1 VSDRGDRWGEFLSTP
16 LDALAAN
23 VMQDTWIGR
32 RFGSYEI
39 VARLGAGG
47 MGEVYR
53 ARDTRLGRDVAVKV
67 LPTSV
72 SADGERLARF
82 EREARVLAALNDPH
96 IAAIYGIEDLAP
108 TTEPGRAAT
117 GLVLELIDGE
127 TLADR
132 LARGALPIV
141 EAIGIAKQVA
151 EGLEAAHDKG
161 IIHRDLKPSNIA
173 LTKSGMVKLLDFGL
187 AKPSVA
193 FETAAIDPLSAPASG
208 NGPLLG
214 TVPYMSPEQARGQQ
228 VDKRTDIWAFGC
240 VLFEMLTRQRP
251 FGGDTTSDQLAAIL
265 ERQPAWSALPAAT
278 PTHVRRLLQRCL
290 DKDVKRRLHDIAD
303 ARIELDE
310 PLSGSVEVIGSNTGR
325 GVRLRTLVIG
335 IALAGVGG
343 AVVIWTATLPTTHD
357 HSVVRYTITPPSSLP
372 LLGDVRV
379 APDGSFLVYSSGGR
393 LALRR
398 FDRIDAAPIAGT
410 SNAFSP
416 FISPDSRW
424 VGYVDNFTLKK
435 VAVTGGAPI
444 TIAQLPGLPIGP
456 TWLNDDTIIVAT
468 NNGTTGLLRVPV
480 GGGEPK
486 VLTTVDRAHG
496 ERGHLFPSVLPGGRS
511 ILFTIAADQPANAQI
526 AIVDLESG
534 QQSTQLRGG
543 SDARYVPSGHLL
555 FAAAGGPSAIR
566 FDLRR
571 GTVVG
576 DPVSLAEHVAIAA
589 EGKANM
595 SLTESGTLVYLQ
607 STAAD
612 TAGFTLVWV
621 DRDGHEEPI
630 AAPPRAYVGPRIS
643 PDGTRIAVEIR
654 DQENDIWL
662 WDLTHQALTRLTF
675 DPAIDRDPVWT
686 PDGRHIIFAS
696 SRTGAFDLYARAADG
711 TGTDVRL
718 TVSTNSEY
726 AAQVTPD
733 GLFIIGY
740 EVRARTAFDV
750 VRFAL
755 NGNPGAGGVVT
766 RSDLLIETPADDRNA
781 ELSPNGG
788 YLAYQSNESGQ
799 FEIYVRPYPQIG
811 GGRWQVS
818 TNFGKGATWA
828 RNGRELFYMDR
839 TNHLMSVPVD
849 TQGATFRAGAPVAVF
864 QTPYATP
871 FAWRM
876 YDVSTDGARFLMIK
890 DRFSQTAAPTIV
902 VAQNWLEEL
911 KRILP
916 PK

>member
-1 VSDRGDRWGEFLSTP
+1 
-16 LDALAAN
+16 
-23 VMQDTWIGR
+23 
-32 RFGSYEI
+32 
-39 VARLGAGG
+39 
-47 MGEVYR
+47 
-53 ARDTRLGRDVAVKV
+53 
-67 LPTSV
+67 
-72 SADGERLARF
+72 
-82 EREARVLAALNDPH
+82 
-96 IAAIYGIEDLAP
+96 
-108 TTEPGRAAT
+108 
-117 GLVLELIDGE
+117 
-127 TLADR
+127 
-132 LARGALPIV
+132 
-141 EAIGIAKQVA
+141 
-151 EGLEAAHDKG
+151 
-161 IIHRDLKPSNIA
+161 
-173 LTKSGMVKLLDFGL
+173 MVKLLDFGL

-193 FETAAIDPLSAPASG
+193 CGAATVDPPSAPASATG
-208 NGPLLG
+208 ALFG
-214 TVPYMSPEQARGQQ
+214 TVPYMSPEQARGQP

-240 VLFEMLTRQRP
+240 VLFEMLARQRP
-251 FGGDTTSDQLAAIL
+251 FGGDNTSDQLAAIL

-278 PTHVRRLLQRCL
+278 PIHVRRLLQRCL
-290 DKDVKRRLHDIAD
+290 DKDLKLRLHDVAD

-310 PLSGSVEVIGSNTGR
+310 PLTESVAVIGSKTSR

-335 IALAGVGG
+335 IAVAGVAG
-343 AVVIWTATLPTTHD
+343 ALVMWSATQPTTRD
-357 HSVVRYTITPPSSLP
+357 HSVVRFTITPPSSLQ

-379 APDGSFLVYSSGGR
+379 APDGSFLVYNSGGR
-393 LALRR
+393 LGLRR
-398 FDRIDAAPIAGT
+398 FDRIEAAPIPGT
-410 SNAFSP
+410 FNAYGP
-416 FISPDSRW
+416 FISPDSHW
-424 VGYVDNFTLKK
+424 VGYIDNFTLKK

-444 TIAQLPGLPIGP
+444 MIAQLPGLPIDP

-480 GGGEPK
+480 GGAEPK

-511 ILFTIAADQPANAQI
+511 VLFTIAADQPANAQI

-534 QQSTQLRGG
+534 QRSTLLRGG

-555 FAAAGGPSAIR
+555 FAAAGGLSAIR

-576 DPVSLAEHVAIAA
+576 DQVSLVEHVAI
-589 EGKANM
+589 EGAGRANM
-595 SLTESGTLVYLQ
+595 SLTESGTLVYLD
-607 STAAD
+607 STGAD
-612 TAGFTLVWV
+612 PAEFTLVWV
-621 DRDGHEEPI
+621 GRDGREEPI

-696 SRTGAFDLYARAADG
+696 SRTGAFDLYARTADG

-718 TVSTNSEY
+718 TASTNSEY

-740 EVRARTAFDV
+740 EVRPRTAFDV

-755 NGNPGAGGVVT
+755 SGHPGAGGVVT
-766 RSDLLIETPADDRNA
+766 RSELLIETPADDRNA
-781 ELSPNGG
+781 ELSPDGR

-811 GGRWQVS
+811 SGRWQVS
-818 TNFGKGATWA
+818 TSFGQDPTWA

-839 TNHLMSVPVD
+839 TKHLMTVPVD
-849 TQGATFRAGAPVAVF
+849 TRGATFSAGAPVVLL
-864 QTPYATP
+864 QTPYAAP

-876 YDVSTDGARFLMIK
+876 YDVSADGVRFLMIK
-890 DRFSQTAAPTIV
+890 NRFSQTAAPTIV

>member
-1 VSDRGDRWGEFLSTP
+1 VSDRRDRWDEFLSTP

-23 VMQDTWIGR
+23 VMQDQWIGR
-32 RFGSYEI
+32 HFGSFEI

-67 LPTSV
+67 LPASV
-72 SADGERLARF
+72 SADRERLARF

-96 IAAIYGIEDLAP
+96 IASIYGIEDLAP

-127 TLADR
+127 TLADH

-141 EAIGIAKQVA
+141 EVVGIAKQIA

-173 LTKSGMVKLLDFGL
+173 LTKTGMVKLLDFGL
-187 AKPSVA
+187 ARPSVG
-193 FETAAIDPLSAPASG
+193 FERTTNDPLPAASVAG
-208 NGPLLG
+208 AILG
-214 TVPYMSPEQARGQQ
+214 TVPYMSPEQARGHP

-240 VLFEMLTRQRP
+240 VLFEMLTRRRP
-251 FGGDTTSDQLAAIL
+251 FGGGTASDQLAAIL

-290 DKDVKRRLHDIAD
+290 EKDVKHRLHDIAD

-310 PLSGSVEVIGSNTGR
+310 PLSESAALIGSKTRR
-325 GVRLRTLVIG
+325 GVRLRSVAVG
-335 IALAGVGG
+335 FALAAVGG
-343 AVVIWTATLPTTHD
+343 ALVMWTATPATTRD
-357 HSVVRYTITPPSSLP
+357 RSVVRYTITPPSLLP

-398 FDRIDAAPIAGT
+398 FDRMDATPIPGT
-410 SNAFSP
+410 SNAYTP

-468 NNGTTGLLRVPV
+468 NNGTTGLLRVPA
-480 GGGEPK
+480 GGAEPR
-486 VLTTVDRAHG
+486 VLTTVDREHG

-534 QQSTQLRGG
+534 QRSTLLRGG

-555 FAAAGGPSAIR
+555 FAASGGMSAIR
-566 FDLRR
+566 FDLHR

-576 DPVSLAEHVAIAA
+576 DPVSLIEHVAIAG
-589 EGKANM
+589 EGKANL

-612 TAGFTLVWV
+612 RAGFTLVWV

-643 PDGTRIAVEIR
+643 PDGNRIAVEIR

-662 WDLTHQALTRLTF
+662 WDLPRQALTRLTF

-686 PDGRHIIFAS
+686 PDGRQIIFAS

-718 TVSTNSEY
+718 TASTNSEY

-740 EVRARTAFDV
+740 EVRPRTAFDV

-755 NGNPGAGGVVT
+755 SGHPGAGGVVT
-766 RSDLLIETPADDRNA
+766 RSEFLIETSADDRNA
-781 ELSPNGG
+781 ELSPNGR

-811 GGRWQVS
+811 SGRWQVS
-818 TNFGKGATWA
+818 ASFGKGPTWA

-839 TNHLMSVPVD
+839 TNHLMTVPVD
-849 TQGATFRAGAPVAVF
+849 TQGATFSAGAAVAQL

-876 YDVSTDGARFLMIK
+876 YDVSADGARFLMIK
-890 DRFSQTAAPTIV
+890 DQFSQTVAPTIV
-902 VAQNWLEEL
+902 VAQNWIEEL

>member
-1 VSDRGDRWGEFLSTP
+1 MTASGDRWGEFLLTP

-23 VMQDTWIGR
+23 IMQDPWVGR

-67 LPTSV
+67 LPTSLSV
-72 SADGERLARF
+72 DGARLARF
-82 EREARVLAALNDPH
+82 EGEARMLAALNDPH
-96 IAAIYGIEDLAP
+96 IAAIYGIEDLGPA
-108 TTEPGRAAT
+108 TEQGRAAT

-141 EAIGIAKQVA
+141 EGIGIAKQIA
-151 EGLEAAHDKG
+151 AGLEAAHDKG
-161 IIHRDLKPSNIA
+161 IIHRDLKPSNIG
-173 LTKSGMVKLLDFGL
+173 LTKGGMVKLLDFGV
-187 AKPSVA
+187 AKLSVT
-193 FETAAIDPLSAPASG
+193 FETGAVEHLSTPRSG
-208 NGPLLG
+208 NGPLFG
-214 TVPYMSPEQARGQQ
+214 TVPYMSPEQARGQD

-251 FGGDTTSDQLAAIL
+251 FDGDTPSDQFAAIF
-265 ERQPAWSALPAAT
+265 ERHPPWSALPAAT

-290 DKDVKRRLHDIAD
+290 DKDPKRRLHDIAD
-303 ARIELDE
+303 ARIELNE
-310 PLSGSVEVIGSNTGR
+310 PSFESVTVIDSNTRR
-325 GVRLRTLVIG
+325 GLRFYAQVIG
-335 IALAGVGG
+335 IALAGVVG
-343 AVVIWTATLPTTHD
+343 ALGIWTATRPTAHD
-357 HSVVRYTITPPSSLP
+357 RSVVRYTITPPASLP
-372 LLGDVRV
+372 LMGDVRV

-393 LALRR
+393 LAIRR
-398 FDRIDAAPIAGT
+398 FDRIDAAPIPGT
-410 SNAFSP
+410 TNAFGP

-424 VGYVDNFTLKK
+424 LGYVDNFTLKK
-435 VAVTGGAPI
+435 VPVTGGAPI

-456 TWLNDDTIIVAT
+456 TWLNDDTIIVAS

-480 GGGEPK
+480 GGEPK

-534 QQSTQLRGG
+534 QRSTLIRGG
-543 SDARYVPSGHLL
+543 SDARYVSSGHLL
-555 FAAAGGPSAIR
+555 FVTAGGLSAIR

-571 GTVVG
+571 HAVVG
-576 DPVSLAEHVAIAA
+576 DPVSLVEQVAIGGNGRASV
-589 EGKANM
+589 
-595 SLTESGTLVYLQ
+595 SLTESGTLVYVQ

-612 TAGFTLVWV
+612 TSGSTLLWV

-662 WDLTHQALTRLTF
+662 WDLARKALTRLTF

-711 TGTDVRL
+711 TGTDVQL
-718 TVSTNSEY
+718 TASTNSEY

-733 GLFIIGY
+733 GLFVIGY
-740 EVRARTAFDV
+740 EVRPRTAFDV

-755 NGNPGAGGVVT
+755 NGNPGARGAVT
-766 RSDLLIETPADDRNA
+766 RSELLIETPADDRNA
-781 ELSPNGG
+781 ELSPDGR
-788 YLAYQSNESGQ
+788 YIAYQSNESGQ
-799 FEIYVRPYPQIG
+799 FEVYVRPYPHIG

-818 TNFGKGATWA
+818 TNVGKGPAWS
-828 RNGRELFYMDR
+828 RNGRELFFMDR
-839 TNHLMSVPVD
+839 TNHLMAAPVD
-849 TQGATFRAGAPVAVF
+849 TQGDAFSAGAPVTVL

-876 YDVSTDGARFLMIK
+876 YDVSADANRFLMIK
-890 DRFSQTAAPTIV
+890 GRFSQTAPPTIV
-902 VAQNWLEEL
+902 VVQNWVEEL

>member
-1 VSDRGDRWGEFLSTP
+1 M
-16 LDALAAN
+16 LA
-23 VMQDTWIGR
+23 
-32 RFGSYEI
+32 
-39 VARLGAGG
+39 
-47 MGEVYR
+47 
-53 ARDTRLGRDVAVKV
+53 
-67 LPTSV
+67 
-72 SADGERLARF
+72 
-82 EREARVLAALNDPH
+82 
-96 IAAIYGIEDLAP
+96 
-108 TTEPGRAAT
+108 
-117 GLVLELIDGE
+117 
-127 TLADR
+127 
-132 LARGALPIV
+132 
-141 EAIGIAKQVA
+141 
-151 EGLEAAHDKG
+151 
-161 IIHRDLKPSNIA
+161 
-173 LTKSGMVKLLDFGL
+173 
-187 AKPSVA
+187 
-193 FETAAIDPLSAPASG
+193 
-208 NGPLLG
+208 
-214 TVPYMSPEQARGQQ
+214 
-228 VDKRTDIWAFGC
+228 
-240 VLFEMLTRQRP
+240 RQRP
-251 FGGDTTSDQLAAIL
+251 FGGDTPSDQLAAIL

-290 DKDVKRRLHDIAD
+290 TKDVKRRLHDIAD
-303 ARIELDE
+303 ARIELNE
-310 PLSGSVEVIGSNTGR
+310 PLSESVEVIGPNPR
-325 GVRLRTLVIG
+325 RRRRLRTQVIG
-335 IALAGVGG
+335 IALAGVG
-343 AVVIWTATLPTTHD
+343 AALVIWTATLPTTRD
-357 HSVVRYTITPPSSLP
+357 HSVVRYTITPPASLP

-410 SNAFSP
+410 SNAFGP

-424 VGYVDNFTLKK
+424 VGYIDNFTLKK

-480 GGGEPK
+480 GGAEPT
-486 VLTTVDRAHG
+486 VLTTVDRGHG

-511 ILFTIAADQPANAQI
+511 ILFTIAADQPAHAQI
-526 AIVDLESG
+526 AIVDLKSG
-534 QQSTQLRGG
+534 QRSTLLRGG

-555 FAAAGGPSAIR
+555 FAAAGGLSAIR

-576 DPVSLAEHVAIAA
+576 DPVSLVEHVAIAG

-662 WDLTHQALTRLTF
+662 WDLAHQALTRLTF

-718 TVSTNSEY
+718 TASMNSEY

-755 NGNPGAGGVVT
+755 KGHSGAGSVVT
-766 RSDLLIETPADDRNA
+766 RSEFLIETPADDRNA

-799 FEIYVRPYPQIG
+799 FEIYVCPYPQIG

-818 TNFGKGATWA
+818 ANFGKGATWA

-839 TNHLMSVPVD
+839 TNHLMTVPVD
-849 TQGATFRAGAPVAVF
+849 TQGATFSAGAPVAVF
-864 QTPYATP
+864 QMPYATP

-876 YDVSTDGARFLMIK
+876 YDVSPDGTRFVMIK
-890 DRFSQTAAPTIV
+890 DRLNQTTPPTIV
-902 VAQNWLEEL
+902 VAQNWIEEL

-916 PK
+916 QK